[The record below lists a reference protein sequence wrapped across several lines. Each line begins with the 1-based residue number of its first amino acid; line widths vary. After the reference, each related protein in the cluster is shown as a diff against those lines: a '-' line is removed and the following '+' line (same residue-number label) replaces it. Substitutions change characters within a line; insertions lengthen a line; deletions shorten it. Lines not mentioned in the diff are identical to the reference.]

1 MRRILYAMPPP
12 AASATA
18 PAEPAPTHHA
28 PRLFGLGSMALA
40 SMVGG
45 PLATWWLVDR
55 NTRGIGLEHERRRAA
70 WFFAAASPFWL
81 WVQLHIPPDVLS
93 QLIPHVLQLMP
104 WTLFTV
110 HLLRRHHQAHKAA
123 GGTFRSAWAAFGLAL
138 LVSIALRV
146 FLRLALLGAE
156 QLSA

>member
-1 MRRILYAMPPP
+1 MPTL
-12 AASATA
+12 ATTATA
-18 PAEPAPTHHA
+18 PAEQAPAHHA
-28 PRLFGLGSMALA
+28 PRLFGLGGMALA

-55 NTRGIGLEHERRRAA
+55 NARALRLARERRRAT
-70 WFFAAASPFWL
+70 WCFAAASPLWL
-81 WVQLHIPPDVLS
+81 WVQVHVPPDALS
-93 QLIPHVLQLMP
+93 QLIPHVLQLVP
-104 WTLFTV
+104 WTLFTA